1 MQEEPAPRGVAAMRT
16 AEEEGEEV
24 QHPSRAAV
32 VVVVVPC
39 WLHGALKLD
48 GVKMLMIAGGTPS
61 RAS

>member
-1 MQEEPAPRGVAAMRT
+1 MRT